1 MGMQDILKEVVLL
14 SRKKN
19 NVSSWTVENCSFKRD
34 NFSIISFVSL
44 SFIEVLH
51 GRMLTLCQLITLEV
65 FRGIRYLRREHFA
78 NCVEEAQSFYRKV
91 IIHRVKQCCAAL
103 LSRCSLT

>member
-44 SFIEVLH
+44 SFI
-51 GRMLTLCQLITLEV
+51 
-65 FRGIRYLRREHFA
+65 
-78 NCVEEAQSFYRKV
+78 
-91 IIHRVKQCCAAL
+91 
-103 LSRCSLT
+103 

>member
-19 NVSSWTVENCSFKRD
+19 NISSWKVENCSFKRD

-44 SFIEVLH
+44 SFIKVVH
-51 GRMLTLCQLITLEV
+51 GRMLTLCQLITLGV
-65 FRGIRYLRREHFA
+65 FKGIRYLRREHFA
-78 NCVEEAQSFYRKV
+78 NWRKL
-91 IIHRVKQCCAAL
+91 CCFHL
-103 LSRCSLT
+103 CM